1 MTNKISTLINLASP
15 KLGSLGVKANDEF
28 FAPLKRML
36 LDNEP
41 IFIPDKYDDHGKWM
55 DGWETKRRRVPG
67 NDWCLIKLGSPG
79 IIKEIDVNTKFF
91 TGNYPPQASIEG
103 IYSESEPDIDDKKW
117 LTILEK
123 VDLDGDKINKFGVK
137 KKNIVNWIK
146 VNIYPDGG
154 IARLRLWGD
163 VYQNWDNFDNNKII
177 EISALKNCGKIISY
191 NNAHYGDVSA
201 LLSEG
206 RGKNMGDGWETRRRR
221 EPGNDWIVIELGKKA
236 RLEEVEVDTA
246 FFKGNFPESC
256 SVEGVNADGN
266 IENIENLDWTPI
278 ISKTALKADTIHKI
292 KIENKYKQTIFSH
305 VRLNIFPDGGV
316 SRFRV
321 YGFI

>member
-137 KKNIVNWIK
+137 KKNVVNWIK

-221 EPGNDWIVIELGKKA
+221 EPGNDWIIIELGKKA

-256 SVEGVNADGN
+256 SVEGVDADGN

>member
-103 IYSESEPDIDDKKW
+103 IYSESEPDIDDRKW

-123 VDLDGDKINKFGVK
+123 VDLNGDKINKFGVK

-221 EPGNDWIVIELGKKA
+221 EPGNDWIIIELGKKA

-256 SVEGVNADGN
+256 SIEGVNADGN
-266 IENIENLDWTPI
+266 VENIENLDWKPI
-278 ISKTALKADTIHKI
+278 TSKTALKADTIHKI